1 MYYYV
6 LRRVTCSVVV
16 RRTREI
22 SRTNGG
28 DVDLREASAR
38 SARAFSDFKENGRR
52 TDTTG
57 VCGLTYRLNDAT
69 LRNARH
75 QRCLATLRFPSAAI
89 IECASN
95 HYP

>member
-6 LRRVTCSVVV
+6 LRRITCSVVV

-22 SRTNGG
+22 SRSDGG

-38 SARAFSDFKENGRR
+38 SVREPSRILRRTGRR

-57 VCGLTYRLNDAT
+57 VCGLT
-69 LRNARH
+69 
-75 QRCLATLRFPSAAI
+75 
-89 IECASN
+89 
-95 HYP
+95 